1 MSILTALDRYYDRLE
16 GIAEPG
22 WMPVRFGYC
31 IVLDD
36 HGRPLHVIDLHDREG
51 NEVRPREIIVPAV
64 QRTSGI
70 KPALFWDK
78 TAYALG
84 CTAGEGKRTAQE
96 HVSFKEANLTAIAG
110 SDDPALV
117 AYRGFLETW
126 TPDQFQPPLFARSML
141 DANILF
147 RWHEDNGFLHERPAA
162 RALVKADEDDGGA
175 TEGFCLVTGV
185 RAPLATLHPT
195 IKGVDNA
202 QSSGASLV
210 SFNQPAF
217 TSYGKEQGA
226 NAPTSARAAFRYG
239 AALNRLLRRD
249 GGNRLARTV
258 GDATIVFWADASN
271 VKAAKAAESF
281 FADGLDT
288 PTDENE
294 ARKIGADLEAVSKG
308 RPLTELGRGIEQGT
322 TFHVLG
328 LSPNAARLSVR
339 FWLTDTLEVFAK
351 RLAAHAADLA
361 IDPIP
366 WRTYPSVNRLLAQ
379 SVALQGKFEN
389 IPPLLAGEVMRAI
402 LSGTRYPQSWLAA
415 TIIRLR
421 AGDDP
426 LSGWHA
432 AAIRAILHR
441 DFRLNLSPKDAPM
454 SLSPEE
460 PSKAYQLG
468 RLFAVLEAA
477 QRQALGNVNATIRD
491 RYFGAASATPAG
503 VFPLLL
509 RGAQNHL
516 GKLRKDGKGG
526 WIEREIET
534 VLDRLG
540 PDLPRSLPL
549 AEQGRFAIGY
559 YHQRKAQFAGK
570 PVEETS
576 EEVDEQ

>member
-1 MSILTALDRYYDRLE
+1 MSILSALNIYYDRLE
-16 GIAEPG
+16 DIAEPG
-22 WMPVRFGYC
+22 WGPVNFGYC
-31 IVLDD
+31 IVLADD
-36 HGRPLHVIDLHDREG
+36 GRPLHVIDLHDREG
-51 NEVRPREIIVPAV
+51 KKVRPREIIVPAV

-70 KPALFWDK
+70 KAALFWDK
-78 TAYALG
+78 SSYALG
-84 CTAGEGKRTAQE
+84 RTAGSGRRTSQE
-96 HVSFKEANLTAIAG
+96 HAAFKQANLQAIAG
-110 SDDPALV
+110 SGDPGLV
-117 AYRGFLETW
+117 ALRGFLESW
-126 TPDQFQPPLFARSML
+126 TPDQFQPPLFTPDML

-147 RWHEDNGFLHERPAA
+147 RWHQDNDFLHKRPAA
-162 RALVKADEDDGGA
+162 RALIAPDDVVGGA
-175 TEGFCLVTGV
+175 VEGFCLVTGE

-195 IKGVDNA
+195 IRGVDSA

-217 TSYGKEQGA
+217 TSYGKDQGA
-226 NAPTSARAAFRYG
+226 NAPTSARVAFRYG
-239 AALNRLLRRD
+239 AALNRLLRRG
-249 GGNRLARTV
+249 GGNRLNRTV
-258 GDATIVFWADASN
+258 GDATVVFWADARN
-271 VKAAKAAESF
+271 AEAVEAAESF
-281 FADGLDT
+281 FADGLDGV
-288 PTDENE
+288 TDEAE
-294 ARKIGADLEAVSKG
+294 AIKLGHDLEAVSKG
-308 RPLTELGRGIEQGT
+308 RPLTELGRGIEEGT
-322 TFHVLG
+322 IFHVLG

-351 RLAAHAADLA
+351 RLAEHAADLA
-361 IDPIP
+361 IEPIP

-379 SVALQGKFEN
+379 TVALQGKFEN

-415 TIIRLR
+415 TIMRLR

-432 AAIRAILHR
+432 AAIRAVLHR
-441 DFRLNLSPKDAPM
+441 DFRLNLSPKDVPM

-460 PSKAYQLG
+460 PSTAYQLG

-477 QRQALGNVNATIRD
+477 QRQALGNINASIRD

-526 WIEREIET
+526 WIEREIEE

-540 PDLPRSLPL
+540 PALPRALPL
-549 AEQGRFAIGY
+549 AEQGRFALGY
-559 YHQRKAQFAGK
+559 YHQRKSQFAGR
-570 PVEETS
+570 PDEEAD
-576 EEVDEQ
+576 EEGEAQ